1 MSKYLMYVVTL
12 VLSVVVAA
20 CLTPDQSPRVTGR
33 DTDARVA
40 MEAEQA
46 RVATEQIKRK
56 TEQIERKTEQ
66 IERKF
71 GVYTPPTPTPAF
83 PPPPPAPRPVLPNGE
98 EIPLVK
104 ESGVYTLPV
113 ELNGVLT
120 LNFVLDSGA
129 SEVLIPAD
137 VASTLLR
144 TRTIQETD
152 FLPGQTYTLADGSK
166 LRSPRFVLRS
176 LKIGTHQLTN
186 ITASVGTPTSSL
198 LLGQSV
204 LGKLGTWSINNQR
217 QVLIIHP

>member
-1 MSKYLMYVVTL
+1 MYLVTL

-20 CLTPDQSPRVTGR
+20 CTTPDQSQRVTGGNM
-33 DTDARVA
+33 D
-40 MEAEQA
+40 A
-46 RVATEQIKRK
+46 RVATEQAQMETEQVRMR
-56 TEQIERKTEQ
+56 TEQIRVKTEQ

-71 GVYTPPTPTPAF
+71 GKYAPPTPTPAF
-83 PPPPPAPRPVLPNGE
+83 PSPPASRPALPNGE

-113 ELNGVLT
+113 EINGVLT

-144 TRTIQETD
+144 TGTIQETD

-166 LRSPRFVLRS
+166 LRSPRCVLRS
-176 LKIGTHQLTN
+176 LKIGTHRLTN
-186 ITASVGTPTSSL
+186 IPASVGTPTSSL
-198 LLGQSV
+198 LLGQSL